1 MEEEL
6 AAGRR
11 MPFGGG
17 VTVDR
22 KRFTDLIAQLRLAVP
37 ANVKQARGILERGE
51 QAIAESREQAA
62 RIVAAA
68 EREAAERVTESE
80 IVRRANE
87 EAFRVESS
95 ARELSERTLRSAGE
109 RAAKLVADAEQTA
122 HTQREEADRYAVAL
136 LTQLQRTLGAFLG
149 NVRESLREFPEEG
162 ESADDP
168 PVASAPSRPLSQ

>member
-22 KRFTDLIAQLRLAVP
+22 KRFTDLIAELRLAVP

-68 EREAAERVTESE
+68 EREASDRVAESE
-80 IVRRANE
+80 IVRRANDN
-87 EAFRVESS
+87 ATRVEAS
-95 ARELSERTLRSAGE
+95 ARELADRTLRSAGE
-109 RAAKLVADAEQTA
+109 RATQMVAEAELAARQ
-122 HTQREEADRYAVAL
+122 QREDADRYAVAL

-149 NVRESLREFPEEG
+149 NVRESLREFPELVE
-162 ESADDP
+162 EP
-168 PVASAPSRPLSQ
+168 PSPPRRAPPPP

>member
-1 MEEEL
+1 MEDEL
-6 AAGRR
+6 DAGRR

-68 EREAAERVTESE
+68 EREAAERVSESE

-87 EAFRVESS
+87 EAARIETS
-95 ARELSERTLRSAGE
+95 ARELSNRTLHSAEE
-109 RAAKLVADAEQTA
+109 RATQLLTEAEEAARQ
-122 HTQREEADRYAVAL
+122 QRDDADRYAVAL

-149 NVRESLREFPEEG
+149 NVRESLREFPELAE
-162 ESADDP
+162 EPTPRP
-168 PVASAPSRPLSQ
+168 PP

>member
-1 MEEEL
+1 MEDEL
-6 AAGRR
+6 ASGRR

-22 KRFTDLIAQLRLAVP
+22 KRFTDLIAELRLAVP

-68 EREAAERVTESE
+68 EREAAERVADSE
-80 IVRRANE
+80 VMRRAHD
-87 EAFRVESS
+87 EAARLE
-95 ARELSERTLRSAGE
+95 AATRELSERTLRSAEE
-109 RAAKLVADAEQTA
+109 RATQMVSEAEDAA
-122 HTQREEADRYAVAL
+122 RRQRDDADRYAVAL

-149 NVRESLREFPEEG
+149 NVRESLREFPEQAE
-162 ESADDP
+162 EPTPRP
-168 PVASAPSRPLSQ
+168 PP